1 MKNMLE
7 FKRDTADKTEISEM
21 ISAQRITSEKL
32 CYLFIIF
39 MLGCFVGWVYE
50 EIFYWFTEGM
60 LRNRALLYGP
70 WLPIYGVG
78 ALGIYALKPIK
89 RNPVLLFALCIAVS
103 GVVEY
108 IIGFTGIHLFGM
120 RLWDYRGLFL
130 NIGGIICFRSV
141 ISFGIMG
148 LVFHYI
154 LEPMGEKLYAKLK
167 TQSSDRVLDI
177 PDFIFEEILRSR
189 NQYEKNKN
197 RRSKKFQDLNYI
209 CCSSYGRPRSMQYH
223 FEPFKEVLKKSG
235 LPNIRWHDLRH
246 SYATLLMKN
255 DFNLKAISKILGHA
269 KEIVT
274 ADIYV
279 DNREIITDGVAELK
293 EYMEEVIPEKPVNFN
308 ETEKVFDHSD
318 VDITAVFCSL
328 TA

>member
-7 FKRDTADKTEISEM
+7 FKRDTADKTEISEI

-60 LRNRALLYGP
+60 LRNRGLLYGP

-78 ALGIYALKPIK
+78 ALGIYGLKPIK
-89 RNPVLLFALCIAVS
+89 KHPVLLFALCIAVS

-154 LEPMGEKLYAKLK
+154 LEPMGEQLYQK
-167 TQSSDRVLDI
+167 TPFAIIKTGCL
-177 PDFIFEEILRSR
+177 ILL
-189 NQYEKNKN
+189 
-197 RRSKKFQDLNYI
+197 F
-209 CCSSYGRPRSMQYH
+209 
-223 FEPFKEVLKKSG
+223 
-235 LPNIRWHDLRH
+235 
-246 SYATLLMKN
+246 LLFT
-255 DFNLKAISKILGHA
+255 DCILSFLFR
-269 KEIVT
+269 T
-274 ADIYV
+274 P
-279 DNREIITDGVAELK
+279 IT
-293 EYMEEVIPEKPVNFN
+293 Y
-308 ETEKVFDHSD
+308 
-318 VDITAVFCSL
+318 
-328 TA
+328 